1 MSKLQTNKHA
11 TEEGRKCILITNT
24 CTVKLVYKDH
34 HTDEEN
40 VVLIHRWS
48 LYAGSIAWKIYMEDI
63 YTRGP
68 ANVVFIS
75 RWSLYAGGL

>member
-1 MSKLQTNKHA
+1 MGCNS
-11 TEEGRKCILITNT
+11 
-24 CTVKLVYKDH
+24 TVKLVYKDQ

-48 LYAGSIAWKIYMEDI
+48 LYAGSIAWKIY
-63 YTRGP
+63 TQGP